1 MDAEEE
7 RDRIKR
13 CSRCGRIMRRDF
25 CQFCGYRK
33 GEDRNWQKSD
43 PGLSKKRES
52 RDVVLER
59 AGSTRRCAV
68 CGIPITPDMLE
79 SGEAKLEH
87 GRYYCKVHA
96 EQRQRALYA
105 IFSDACSQRRW
116 VSSFNT
122 RTVGTVLAVV
132 VAVISGITL
141 RTSRSNLFS
150 FLASSGAPTRQPVVS
165 LQRIRLDGIREIGAG
180 LYKAIVRGIVKAEE
194 TSVRRVVIVARLA
207 FDGEELTGKTVVSE
221 GVRVGRSVP
230 WEVAIFLT
238 REQAEE
244 LRRCEPNVS
253 ADVNFIE

>member
-1 MDAEEE
+1 M
-7 RDRIKR
+7 KR
-13 CSRCGRIMRRDF
+13 CPRCNRPMPRDF
-25 CQFCGYRK
+25 CQFCGYREGK
-33 GEDRNWQKSD
+33 EGDWQVPD
-43 PGLSKKRES
+43 
-52 RDVVLER
+52 LELGDKQGR
-59 AGSTRRCAV
+59 YAGMFEQAQRTHRCAV
-68 CGIPITPDMLE
+68 CGIPITPDMLK

-96 EQRQRALYA
+96 ERRQRALNA
-105 IFSDACSQRRW
+105 VFSDAYSQRRW

-150 FLASSGAPTRQPVVS
+150 FLASSRAPIQQPVVS
-165 LQRIRLDGIREIGAG
+165 LQKIRLDGIREIGAG
-180 LYKAIVRGIVKAEE
+180 LYKAIVRGIVKVEE

-244 LRRCEPNVS
+244 LRKCEPNVS